1 MTKANYWYLSYLAGS
16 HIMIHVYS
24 TLLPVLLLPFQDEL
38 KVSLVQLSLLASIPL
53 LVNVLIYIPVGILA
67 DRHPAK
73 VLTASFAITAA
84 GAFAIPLSYGFEM
97 LLFGFTL
104 LSVGS
109 TLYHPPSLKM
119 ASEYSKDK
127 VSLAMGI
134 HNMGSNIGFAAGPLL
149 LGFLL
154 TGYGWRISFY
164 IWGILTVAVTG
175 LTWIYTTR
183 NLKDTE
189 ASTRRFNLSGGF
201 RVIFTREFLLVI
213 IMAALIEAAMNNI
226 STFTPLYFTKEIGM
240 SYSLTSIV
248 SGLAP
253 LAGIAGSFAGGLTG
267 DKFGKYRVAMLVA
280 LVLGVVFLAMLSTTL
295 FLLIVGYYTFYR
307 FLQAA
312 FMPLLNSIIVDHS
325 NRENLSLCFS
335 FTFVVVSLVG
345 SAATTG
351 LSILIESFGPR
362 ILFPTSVAVLIPCI
376 AMIHF
381 LSRRG
386 QKANR

>member
-1 MTKANYWYLSYLAGS
+1 MAKANYGYLSYLAGS

-53 LVNVLIYIPVGILA
+53 LVNVLIYIPAGILA

-84 GAFAIPLSYGFEM
+84 GAFTIPLSQGFEM
-97 LLFGFTL
+97 LIFGFTL

-109 TLYHPPSLKM
+109 TLYHPPSLRM

-134 HNMGSNIGFAAGPLL
+134 HNMGSNVGFAAGPLL

-154 TGYGWRISFY
+154 TGYGWRMSFY

-183 NLKDTE
+183 NLKDTGT
-189 ASTRRFNLSGGF
+189 STRHFNISGGF
-201 RVIFTREFLLVI
+201 RVILTREFMLVI

-226 STFTPLYFTKEIGM
+226 STFAPLYFTKEIGM

-253 LAGIAGSFAGGLTG
+253 LAGIMGSFVGGLTG
-267 DKFGKYRVAMLVA
+267 DKFGKYRVALLVTF
-280 LVLGVVFLAMLSTTL
+280 VIGMVFLAMLSTTL
-295 FLLIVGYYTFYR
+295 FLLIVGLYTIYR
-307 FLQAA
+307 LLQAA

-345 SAATTG
+345 SVATTG
-351 LSILIESFGPR
+351 LSMLIESYGPR
-362 ILFPTSVAVLIPCI
+362 IIFPVSVVVLIPCI
-376 AMIHF
+376 AMIYF
-381 LSRRG
+381 LRRRAP
-386 QKANR
+386 KN

>member
-1 MTKANYWYLSYLAGS
+1 MAKANYWYLSYLAGS

-38 KVSLVQLSLLASIPL
+38 RVSLVQLSLLASIPL
-53 LVNVLIYIPVGILA
+53 LVNVLIYIPAGILA

-73 VLTASFAITAA
+73 VLTVSFATTAA

-119 ASEYSKDK
+119 ASEYSRDK

-183 NLKDTE
+183 NLKDAG
-189 ASTRRFNLSGGF
+189 ASTRRFSLSGGF
-201 RVIFTREFLLVI
+201 RVILTREFLLVI

-226 STFTPLYFTKEIGM
+226 STFAPLYFTKEIGM

-280 LVLGVVFLAMLSTTL
+280 FVIGVVFLAMLSTTL
-295 FLLIVGYYTFYR
+295 FLLIVGFYTVYR

-312 FMPLLNSIIVDHS
+312 FMPLLNSIIVDNS

-345 SAATTG
+345 SVATTG
-351 LSILIESFGPR
+351 LSILIESYEPR
-362 ILFPTSVAVLIPCI
+362 ILFPTSVVMLIPCI

-381 LSRRG
+381 LSRRDP
-386 QKANR
+386 KANR

>member
-1 MTKANYWYLSYLAGS
+1 
-16 HIMIHVYS
+16 MIHVYS

-38 KVSLVQLSLLASIPL
+38 RVSLVQLSLLASIPL
-53 LVNVLIYIPVGILA
+53 LVNVLIYIPTGILA

-84 GAFAIPLSYGFEM
+84 GAFTIPLSYGFET
-97 LLFGFTL
+97 LLLGFTL

-164 IWGILTVAVTG
+164 IWGILTVAVTV
-175 LTWIYTTR
+175 LTWLYTTK
-183 NLKDTE
+183 NLKDSV

-201 RVIFTREFLLVI
+201 RVILTREFLLVI

-226 STFTPLYFTKEIGM
+226 STFAPLYFTKEIGM
-240 SYSLTSIV
+240 SYSLTSVV

-253 LAGIAGSFAGGLTG
+253 LAGIAGSFAGGFTG
-267 DKFGKYRVAMLVA
+267 DKFGKYRVAMLVTFI
-280 LVLGVVFLAMLSTTL
+280 LGAVFLAMLSTTL
-295 FLLIVGYYTFYR
+295 FLLIVVFYTVYR
-307 FLQAA
+307 FFQAA

>member
-1 MTKANYWYLSYLAGS
+1 LAKANYGYLSYLAGS

-53 LVNVLIYIPVGILA
+53 LMNVLIYIPAGILA

-84 GAFAIPLSYGFEM
+84 GAFAIPLSQGFEM
-97 LLFGFTL
+97 LIFGFTL

-109 TLYHPPSLKM
+109 TLYHPPSLRM

-134 HNMGSNIGFAAGPLL
+134 HNMGSNVGFAAGPLL

-154 TGYGWRISFY
+154 TGYGWRMSFY

-183 NLKDTE
+183 NLKDTGT
-189 ASTRRFNLSGGF
+189 STRHFNISGGF
-201 RVIFTREFLLVI
+201 RVILTREFMLVI

-226 STFTPLYFTKEIGM
+226 STFAPLYFTKEIGM

-253 LAGIAGSFAGGLTG
+253 LAGIVGSFVGGLTG
-267 DKFGKYRVAMLVA
+267 DKFGKYRVALLVTF
-280 LVLGVVFLAMLSTTL
+280 VIGMVFLAMLSTTL
-295 FLLIVGYYTFYR
+295 FLLIVGLYTVYR
-307 FLQAA
+307 LLQAA

-325 NRENLSLCFS
+325 SRENLSLCFS

-345 SAATTG
+345 SVATTG
-351 LSILIESFGPR
+351 LSMLIESYGPR
-362 ILFPTSVAVLIPCI
+362 IIFPVSVVALIPCI
-376 AMIHF
+376 AMISF
-381 LSRRG
+381 LRRRAS
-386 QKANR
+386 KN

>member
-1 MTKANYWYLSYLAGS
+1 LAKANYWYLSYLAGS

-38 KVSLVQLSLLASIPL
+38 RVSLVQLSLLASIPL
-53 LVNVLIYIPVGILA
+53 LVNVLIYIPAGILA

-84 GAFAIPLSYGFEM
+84 GAFAIPLSYGFET

-119 ASEYSKDK
+119 ASEYSRDR

-134 HNMGSNIGFAAGPLL
+134 HNMGSSIGFAAGPLL
-149 LGFLL
+149 LGLLL
-154 TGYGWRISFY
+154 TGYGWRLSFY
-164 IWGILTVAVTG
+164 IWGILTVAATG
-175 LTWIYTTR
+175 LTWIYTTK
-183 NLKDTE
+183 NLKDTG
-189 ASTRRFNLSGGF
+189 ASTRYFNISGGF
-201 RVIFTREFLLVI
+201 RVILTREFLLVI
-213 IMAALIEAAMNNI
+213 VMAALIEAAMNNV
-226 STFTPLYFTKEIGM
+226 STFAPLYFTKEIGM
-240 SYSLTSIV
+240 SYSLASIV

-253 LAGIAGSFAGGLTG
+253 LAGIAGSFAGGLAG
-267 DKFGKYRVAMLVA
+267 DRFGKYRVAILVTA
-280 LVLGVVFLAMLSTTL
+280 AVGAVFLAMLSTIL
-295 FLLIVGYYTFYR
+295 FLLVVGLYIVYR
-307 FLQAA
+307 FFQAA
-312 FMPLLNSIIVDHS
+312 FMPVLNSIIVDHS
-325 NRENLSLCFS
+325 KRENLSLCFS

-351 LSILIESFGPR
+351 LSILIESYGPR
-362 ILFPTSVAVLIPCI
+362 IIFPTSVVVLIPCA
-376 AMIHF
+376 AMIHL

-386 QKANR
+386 PKADR

>member
-1 MTKANYWYLSYLAGS
+1 LAKANYWYLSYLAGS
-16 HIMIHVYS
+16 HIMIHVFS

-38 KVSLVQLSLLASIPL
+38 RVSLVQLSLLASIPL
-53 LVNVLIYIPVGILA
+53 LANVLIYIPAGILA

-84 GAFAIPLSYGFEM
+84 GAFAIPLSQGFEM
-97 LLFGFTL
+97 LIFGFTL

-109 TLYHPPSLKM
+109 TLYHPPSLRM

-154 TGYGWRISFY
+154 TGYGWRMSFY

-183 NLKDTE
+183 NLKDAG
-189 ASTRRFNLSGGF
+189 ASTRRFNVSGGF

-213 IMAALIEAAMNNI
+213 VMAALIEAAMNNI
-226 STFTPLYFTKEIGM
+226 STFSPLFFTKEVGM

-253 LAGIAGSFAGGLTG
+253 LAGIVGSFVGGLTG
-267 DKFGKYRVAMLVA
+267 DKFGKYRVALLVT
-280 LVLGVVFLAMLSTTL
+280 LVIGMVFIAMLSSTL
-295 FLLIVGYYTFYR
+295 FLLIVGLYTVYR
-307 FLQAA
+307 LLQAA

-345 SAATTG
+345 SVATTG
-351 LSILIESFGPR
+351 LSMLIESYGPR
-362 ILFPTSVAVLIPCI
+362 IIFPVSVVVLIPCI
-376 AMIHF
+376 AMIYF
-381 LSRRG
+381 LRRRVP
-386 QKANR
+386 KS

>member
-1 MTKANYWYLSYLAGS
+1 
-16 HIMIHVYS
+16 MIHVYS

-38 KVSLVQLSLLASIPL
+38 RVSLVQLSLLASIPL
-53 LVNVLIYIPVGILA
+53 LVNVLIYIPAGILA
-67 DRHPAK
+67 DKHPAK
-73 VLTASFAITAA
+73 VLTASFAITAV

-119 ASEYSKDK
+119 ASEYSKEK

-164 IWGILTVAVTG
+164 IWGILTVAATG

-183 NLKDTE
+183 NLKDTG
-189 ASTRRFNLSGGF
+189 ASIRHFSLSGGF

-226 STFTPLYFTKEIGM
+226 STFAPIYFTKEIGM
-240 SYSLTSIV
+240 SYSLTSVV

-253 LAGIAGSFAGGLTG
+253 LAGIAGSYTGGLAG
-267 DKFGKYRVAMLVA
+267 DKFGKYRVAMLVIF
-280 LVLGVVFLAMLSTTL
+280 VIGGVFLAMLSTTL
-295 FLLIVGYYTFYR
+295 FLLIVGFYTVYR
-307 FLQAA
+307 FFQAA

-351 LSILIESFGPR
+351 LSILIESYGSR
-362 ILFPTSVAVLIPCI
+362 IIFPTSVVVLLPCI
-376 AMIHF
+376 VLIHF
-381 LSRRG
+381 LSK
-386 QKANR
+386 QDSKVNL

>member
-1 MTKANYWYLSYLAGS
+1 MAKENYGYLSYLAGS

-38 KVSLVQLSLLASIPL
+38 KVGLVQLSLLASIPL
-53 LVNVLIYIPVGILA
+53 LVNVLIYIPAGILA

-84 GAFAIPLSYGFEM
+84 GAFAIPLSQGFEM
-97 LLFGFTL
+97 LIFGFTL

-109 TLYHPPSLKM
+109 TLYHPPSLRM

-154 TGYGWRISFY
+154 TGYGWRMSFY
-164 IWGILTVAVTG
+164 IWGILTVAVAG
-175 LTWIYTTR
+175 LTWIYTTK
-183 NLKDTE
+183 NLKDTGT
-189 ASTRRFNLSGGF
+189 SKKHFNVSGGF
-201 RVIFTREFLLVI
+201 RVILTREFMIVI

-226 STFTPLYFTKEIGM
+226 STYAPLYFTKEIGM

-253 LAGIAGSFAGGLTG
+253 LAGIVGSFAGGLTG
-267 DKFGKYRVAMLVA
+267 DKFGKYRVALLVTF
-280 LVLGVVFLAMLSTTL
+280 VIGMVFLAMLSATL
-295 FLLIVGYYTFYR
+295 FLLIVGLYTVYR
-307 FLQAA
+307 LLQAA

-335 FTFVVVSLVG
+335 LTFVVVSLVG
-345 SAATTG
+345 SVATTG
-351 LSILIESFGPR
+351 LSMLIETYGPR
-362 ILFPTSVAVLIPCI
+362 IIFPVSVVVLIPCM
-376 AMIHF
+376 AMIYF
-381 LSRRG
+381 LRRRAP
-386 QKANR
+386 KN

>member
-1 MTKANYWYLSYLAGS
+1 MTKANYGYLSYLAGS
-16 HIMIHVYS
+16 HVMIHVYS

-53 LVNVLIYIPVGILA
+53 LVNVLIYIPAGILA

-84 GAFAIPLSYGFEM
+84 GAFVIPLSQGFEM
-97 LLFGFTL
+97 LIFGFTL

-109 TLYHPPSLKM
+109 TLYHPPSLRM

-134 HNMGSNIGFAAGPLL
+134 HNMGSNVGFAAGPLL

-154 TGYGWRISFY
+154 TGYGWRMSFY

-183 NLKDTE
+183 NLKDTGT
-189 ASTRRFNLSGGF
+189 STRRFNISGGF
-201 RVIFTREFLLVI
+201 RVILTREFMLVI

-226 STFTPLYFTKEIGM
+226 STFAPLYFTKEIGM

-253 LAGIAGSFAGGLTG
+253 LAGIVGSFAGGLTG
-267 DKFGKYRVAMLVA
+267 DKFGKYRVALLVTF
-280 LVLGVVFLAMLSTTL
+280 VIGMVFLVMLSTTL
-295 FLLIVGYYTFYR
+295 FLLIVGLYTIYR
-307 FLQAA
+307 LLQAA

-345 SAATTG
+345 SVATTG
-351 LSILIESFGPR
+351 LSMLIESYGPR
-362 ILFPTSVAVLIPCI
+362 IIFPVSVVVLIPCI
-376 AMIHF
+376 AMIYF
-381 LSRRG
+381 LRRRAP
-386 QKANR
+386 KN